1 MPTGYLLLVATFTA
15 AVAMVAWAALIG
27 AGGESR

>member
-1 MPTGYLLLVATFTA
+1 MASGYVLLVASFTA

-27 AGGESR
+27 TGGER